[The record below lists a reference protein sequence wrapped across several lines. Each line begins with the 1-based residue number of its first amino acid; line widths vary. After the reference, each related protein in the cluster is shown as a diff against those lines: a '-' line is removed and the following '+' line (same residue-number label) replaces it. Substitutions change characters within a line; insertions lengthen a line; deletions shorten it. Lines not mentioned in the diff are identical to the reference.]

1 MIKSL
6 SQKLSFRLFLWGLV
20 LVPFFMV
27 ADSVLQAVLFD
38 AGDIRE
44 QILFPADNIL
54 MTRLLVSIFILGG
67 IYLGMHFLANTARKE
82 RRLQQRTDDLNAAKK
97 DVEMLHDD
105 ISGQLRNSSSELA
118 TTLELF
124 GEQCKDLDEK
134 TLFFID
140 KIRQASDKIDEQLS
154 INQALKEQSIAEP
167 YRERV
172 RVDKLAQEIAAE
184 IKEKYSGR
192 QLKFKVQP
200 LVYSWCDRRML
211 RQIIENLFRNAL
223 TFIPES
229 REGLIEFGMIYR
241 KNQSVFFVRDNGI
254 GFTRAQAERLFD
266 PFRDTSLDP
275 DLPKDTILLA
285 KTSRI
290 VHRHGGLIWAEGIK
304 DTGGTFFFTYYS

>member
-1 MIKSL
+1 MVKSL
-6 SQKLSFRLFLWGLV
+6 SQKLSIRLFLWGLV

-82 RRLQQRTDDLNAAKK
+82 GRLQQRNDDLNAAKK
-97 DVEMLHDD
+97 DVEILYDD
-105 ISGQLRNSSSELA
+105 ISGQLRNSYSELA
-118 TTLELF
+118 TTLELLD
-124 GEQCKDLDEK
+124 EQCKDIDEK

-140 KIRQASDKIDEQLS
+140 KIRRSSDKIGEQLA

-172 RVDKLAQEIAAE
+172 RVDKLAQEIAGE
-184 IKEKYSGR
+184 IKEKYPDR
-192 QLKFKVQP
+192 LLKFKIQP

-223 TFIPES
+223 TFIPQS
-229 REGLIEFGMIYR
+229 REGIIEFGMVYR
-241 KNQSVFFVRDNGI
+241 KNQGVFFVRDNGI
-254 GFTRAQAERLFD
+254 GFSRAQAERLFD
-266 PFRDTSLDP
+266 PFRDTSQDP
-275 DLPKDTILLA
+275 DLPADTVLLA
-285 KTSRI
+285 NTSRI